1 MTQGHISASIAGG
14 PPAAHPSI
22 SPALV
27 RDLIAQQSPQFAAE
41 EIGERFDGWDMAVF
55 RLGARLS
62 VRLPRVEA
70 AVTSLASENRWTEH
84 LGAHW
89 DFPHPRVVAQGVP
102 GAGFPW
108 PWSVVT
114 WLPGDTAAETPLA
127 ASAGAEL
134 GRALAQVHIPA
145 PDDAPFNI
153 EQSITLAQRA
163 DAVAAD
169 LATIASHSGPDGE
182 WLDLDAAQDLWAQ
195 ALAAP
200 GPGAFVW
207 SHADTHGSNL
217 LSNAGAF
224 AGIIDWGKMAACERA
239 VDLAFLY
246 TAMPADGVAAALDA
260 YETATGVD
268 DPGLRTRVRG
278 IALSKCVSWATLD
291 RPMNVV
297 MAWRGLQG
305 LGVTQGPE

>member
-1 MTQGHISASIAGG
+1 MTQGEASASIASG
-14 PPAAHPSI
+14 PPAAHASI
-22 SPALV
+22 SAAVV
-27 RDLIAQQSPQFAAE
+27 RKLIAQQSPQFAAE

-55 RLGARLS
+55 RLGTRLS

-70 AVTSLASENRWTEH
+70 AVTSLATENRWTEY

-114 WLPGDTAAETPLA
+114 WLPGDTAAVTPLA

-169 LATIASHSGPDGE
+169 LATVASHAGPDGE
-182 WLDLDAAQDLWAQ
+182 WLNLGAAQALWAQ
-195 ALAAP
+195 ALASS
-200 GPGAFVW
+200 GPGTFVW

-246 TAMPADGVAAALDA
+246 TAMPAEGVAAALDA
-260 YETATGVD
+260 YEVATGVD
-268 DPGLRTRVRG
+268 DPGLRARVRG

-291 RPMNVV
+291 RPANVA
-297 MAWRGLQG
+297 MAWRGLTQ
-305 LGVTQGPE
+305 LGVTK